1 MDVEKLKQKIL
12 DLAIRGQL
20 VPQDPDDEPASVLI
34 EKIRAEKENLI
45 KQGKIKRD
53 KNESYIFKGDDNS
66 YYEKVD
72 GETKKLTVPFS
83 IPDNWTWVRL
93 GSIFKIGSSKRIHK
107 SDWRTNGI
115 PFYRARDIEDI
126 NEGSFNSQIYI
137 DIALYESIKQQYGI
151 PKIGDLLVTAVGT
164 LGKVFIVTNNKPFY
178 YKDGNIICFSNLYN
192 INPFFIKMLFDT
204 DFLKKQIKGDSK
216 GTTVDTYTIIHAND
230 TLIPMPSIC
239 EQSRIVSRYDE
250 ILTIASKIA
259 VSKSE
264 INELCKQLK
273 VSILDFY
280 FGTDSRYKS
289 YYTYNEEKL
298 ADIATLITKGST
310 PTTYGFEYLSEGI
323 NFIKVENVKD
333 YCVQHETIKQFIS
346 EKAHEFQKRSQLEK
360 NDLLISIAGT
370 LGRICLIRNE
380 DLPANTNQ
388 AFAIVRGYSQTL
400 LPDYLKWFIT
410 WYVDSKSQQLGHGGG
425 MNNLTLGEIKALKIK
440 YPVSKDNQQQI
451 IDKVNACLE
460 IVSAIQGV

>member
-289 YYTYNEEKL
+289 YSENMKDLGVLVSGRDLTPDCYNSNNNGIPYLTGASNFENDTVIVNRWTPKPVVISYFNDVLITCKGTIGKTAINQIGECHIARQIMAFRCGEKL
-298 ADIATLITKGST
+298 FPEYVKMYFDYRTQELQRASSSLI
-310 PTTYGFEYLSEGI
+310 PGI
-323 NFIKVENVKD
+323 SRDVMLNMEIPVPEI
-333 YCVQHETIKQFIS
+333 ET
-346 EKAHEFQKRSQLEK
+346 
-360 NDLLISIAGT
+360 
-370 LGRICLIRNE
+370 
-380 DLPANTNQ
+380 
-388 AFAIVRGYSQTL
+388 
-400 LPDYLKWFIT
+400 
-410 WYVDSKSQQLGHGGG
+410 
-425 MNNLTLGEIKALKIK
+425 
-440 YPVSKDNQQQI
+440 QI
-451 IDKVNACLE
+451 Q
-460 IVSAIQGV
+460 IVSRIKSMFALLGKIDS

>member
-1 MDVEKLKQKIL
+1 M
-12 DLAIRGQL
+12 
-20 VPQDPDDEPASVLI
+20 S
-34 EKIRAEKENLI
+34 
-45 KQGKIKRD
+45 
-53 KNESYIFKGDDNS
+53 NS
-66 YYEKVD
+66 YYEKVS
-72 GETKKLTVPFS
+72 GETKKIDVPFA
-83 IPDNWTWVRL
+83 IPESWSWARL
-93 GSIFKIGSSKRIHK
+93 SSLCNIKGGKRIPK
-107 SDWRTNGI
+107 G
-115 PFYRARDIEDI
+115 F
-126 NEGSFNSQIYI
+126 SFSTTPTKHIYI
-137 DIALYESIKQQYGI
+137 RVTDMKCQSIDISDLKYISDEVFEQIKQYTINDSDVYVSIAGTIGKVGTI
-151 PKIGDLLVTAVGT
+151 PHMLDGMSLTENAVKLCNIQIDKDWLVTVLSSDFGQMKMVDRIHQVAQPK
-164 LGKVFIVTNNKPFY
+164 LS
-178 YKDGNIICFSNLYN
+178 IISLSN
-192 INPFFIKMLFDT
+192 
-204 DFLKKQIKGDSK
+204 
-216 GTTVDTYTIIHAND
+216 
-230 TLIPMPSIC
+230 TLIPIPPIE
-239 EQSRIVSRYDE
+239 EQRRIHQQIKKTVSKLSLIASALSDIKELGTKLKYE
-250 ILTIASKIA
+250 IL
-259 VSKSE
+259 
-264 INELCKQLK
+264 N
-273 VSILDFY
+273 Y
-280 FGTDSRYKS
+280 FFGDNSRYKS

>member
-12 DLAIRGQL
+12 DLAIRGKL

-66 YYEKVD
+66 YYEKVN

-137 DIALYESIKQQYGI
+137 DIALYENIKQQYGI

-164 LGKVFIVTNNKPFY
+164 LGKVFIVTNNEPFY

-230 TLIPMPSIC
+230 TLIPLPSIR

-289 YYTYNEEKL
+289 YYENDLQLGDILEYEQPGKYIVNSTDYSDDFATPVLTPGKTFILGYTDEKDGIYKVNGGKVIIFDDFTTASRL
-298 ADIATLITKGST
+298 VDFDFKVKSSAMKILTISNQELFDVEYMYLLLQTIHVNNNTHKRYWISDFAMRNVTIHTIQEQTLI
-310 PTTYGFEYLSEGI
+310 
-323 NFIKVENVKD
+323 VK
-333 YCVQHETIKQFIS
+333 
-346 EKAHEFQKRSQLEK
+346 
-360 NDLLISIAGT
+360 
-370 LGRICLIRNE
+370 
-380 DLPANTNQ
+380 
-388 AFAIVRGYSQTL
+388 
-400 LPDYLKWFIT
+400 
-410 WYVDSKSQQLGHGGG
+410 
-425 MNNLTLGEIKALKIK
+425 EIKRL
-440 YPVSKDNQQQI
+440 YSI
-451 IDKVNACLE
+451 IEKV
-460 IVSAIQGV
+460 VG